1 MESTKP
7 SANCQPY
14 IDQYT
19 PRNSSMLV
27 SVLSLVRPSRTNLPF
42 ARTSR
47 ATVLNFQSSTPTGPS
62 LAARFAHTFL
72 SESCRSIFSMRAFTV
87 RYSLESG
94 GSSTSAR
101 SHASFAPSQSLD
113 WPASLA
119 CCDNASNSCA
129 CASRPQEVQL
139 KASGARAD
147 PQFEHGV
154 DVAEST
160 TSIVSG

>member
-27 SVLSLVRPSRTNLPF
+27 SVLSLVRPSSTNLPF

-47 ATVLNFQSSTPTGPS
+47 ATVLNFQSRTPTGPS

-72 SESCRSIFSMRAFTV
+72 SESCRSIFSMRALTV
-87 RYSLESG
+87 RYSPDPG
-94 GSSTSAR
+94 GTRASAR
-101 SHASFAPSQSLD
+101 SQANFAPCQSRD

-119 CCDNASNSCA
+119 CCESISSSWA
-129 CASRPQEVQL
+129 CVRRPQEEHD

-147 PQFEHGV
+147 PQFEQ
-154 DVAEST
+154 
-160 TSIVSG
+160 